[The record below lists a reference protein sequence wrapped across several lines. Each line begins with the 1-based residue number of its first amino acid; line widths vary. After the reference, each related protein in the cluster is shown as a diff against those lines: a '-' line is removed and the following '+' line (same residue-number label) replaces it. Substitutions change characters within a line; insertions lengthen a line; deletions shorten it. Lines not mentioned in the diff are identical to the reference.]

1 MCLVGLSR
9 YYTLDEETYPRF
21 LLKNEEDMDLFTFI
35 HTSDPT
41 KVKVVERER
50 VEDDPLLLQTT
61 VGRTV
66 PLLLVVPDR
75 ADSDLKTSIDK
86 LFDEGVSQAG

>member
-1 MCLVGLSR
+1 AEP
-9 YYTLDEETYPRF
+9 TAEPRG
-21 LLKNEEDMDLFTFI
+21 DMDLFTCI

-50 VEDDPLLLQTT
+50 VEDEPLLLQTT

-75 ADSDLKTSIDK
+75 ADSDMKTSIDK
-86 LFDEGVSQAG
+86 LFDEGRFRGCWRRDQRSTSY